1 MQLFPSKQRREASR
15 WKMHGLYNQLFATRL
30 HHPQKATFKIWGKN
44 GGTKTGS
51 IGLGSKKDVV
61 SLSLSFSLFRVQHVL
76 KSKPLSGTWHQR
88 SQHYMNHHEPSCS
101 NLSWKKIS
109 LPVQCPALPPMVSMV
124 PTRIWHGFGPFFMRQ
139 GTRKSIHR
147 SFRERNCGCHFYHP
161 SRRHRSLTSS
171 PGSWGEQR
179 RLQPTTGWWF
189 WNPANSPVEC
199 GVGYPMKYLP
209 FQKYIP
215 GVFFSPGYFELST
228 IRRNDFRRHHSV
240 ESSNR
245 TNGRQS
251 DSQQNQ
257 WATAWLAEPGTE
269 TKTILS
275 NTKSRYNL
283 HVLYNAQSEKTKN
296 TIRF

>member
-51 IGLGSKKDVV
+51 IGLGSKDVV
-61 SLSLSFSLFRVQHVL
+61 SLSLSLFLAFSCSTCSQIQTT
-76 KSKPLSGTWHQR
+76 KWNMASKITTL
-88 SQHYMNHHEPSCS
+88 HEPSWTK
-101 NLSWKKIS
+101 LFKPFLKKNITS
-109 LPVQCPALPPMVSMV
+109 SPVSSTSPMVSMV

-269 TKTILS
+269 TRTHLKQHKIKIQPS
-275 NTKSRYNL
+275 CA
-283 HVLYNAQSEKTKN
+283 V
-296 TIRF
+296 